1 MGGVLSSNNKVD
13 ENEYIPPFR
22 YSQYQ
27 FPTRTS
33 QFEYPSYDTQFVPET
48 RAAVYDVLPETAKQ
62 DIYDLIMNPEIDPSL
77 NAYDKHMH
85 TLEKIKENLTQ
96 GYIKFS
102 SDVQRDFN
110 MSDRRNMFINLGD
123 IVDKPFKDLAKL
135 KNTIKRDP
143 NLLPVAR
150 KELDN
155 NIFNLRSHVSR
166 YKDKAQKDVDRYVS
180 DLNLERNKYGLNKLY
195 VDDNYGSYVLYKLDE
210 DHDRDR
216 DFLTLMLKNTNT

>member
-1 MGGVLSSNNKVD
+1 MGGLLSSNDKN

-22 YSQYQ
+22 HSQYQ
-27 FPTRTS
+27 FQTRTS
-33 QFEYPSYDTQFVPET
+33 QFEYPFYDTQFVPNT

-62 DIYDLIMNPEIDPSL
+62 DIYDLVMNPEIDPSL

-110 MSDRRNMFINLGD
+110 MSDRRKMFIDLDD
-123 IVDKPFKDLAKL
+123 IVDKPFRDLARL
-135 KNTIKRDP
+135 TNTIKHDP

-155 NIFNLRSHVSR
+155 NIFKLRSHVRR
-166 YKDKAQKDVDRYVS
+166 YKDKAQEDVDRYVS
-180 DLNLERNKYGLNKLY
+180 DLNSERNKYGLNNLY
-195 VDDNYGSYVLYKLDE
+195 VGYDYGNYELYKPNE
-210 DHDRDR
+210 DRDRDR
-216 DFLTLMLKNTNT
+216 DFLTLISPKI